1 MLTLN
6 FILFTIISFLYSG
19 IFVLTTPKKMN
30 EEQTFNK
37 WRFWDMPEQ
46 EKPLNSDDKY
56 RTGLRFARRIWLPR
70 TVGHLCC
77 FIMFSGVLVTQAL
90 SGWWWL
96 ALVFY
101 AFVWPHLALQLSERS
116 SDPMT
121 TERCNLII
129 DTIMSGVGIAIMGGN
144 ALPCLL
150 LFMMVNMN
158 NIGAFGGRFFAAGVM
173 LQLITALIV
182 MQFIHAPLD
191 LYTTPLQFFLS
202 LPTLI
207 IYPALFGFV
216 CYRTALN
223 LSEHKRRLEL
233 ISTRDGMTG
242 VYNRRHWEQLL
253 SVEYL
258 NALRYHRNSTLLLID
273 IDHFKEINDTYG
285 HEVGDKAIIAV
296 TQYLQ
301 LTLRVSDVI
310 GRFGG
315 DEFAVIMS
323 GTSPESAVAAME
335 RVHERLENLTI
346 DNAASLTV
354 HISVGIA
361 PFDTEMKDY
370 KEWLKAADLALYKA
384 KAEGRNRT
392 EVYAVR

>member
-1 MLTLN
+1 
-6 FILFTIISFLYSG
+6 
-19 IFVLTTPKKMN
+19 
-30 EEQTFNK
+30 
-37 WRFWDMPEQ
+37 
-46 EKPLNSDDKY
+46 
-56 RTGLRFARRIWLPR
+56 
-70 TVGHLCC
+70 
-77 FIMFSGVLVTQAL
+77 
-90 SGWWWL
+90 
-96 ALVFY
+96 
-101 AFVWPHLALQLSERS
+101 
-116 SDPMT
+116 
-121 TERCNLII
+121 
-129 DTIMSGVGIAIMGGN
+129 
-144 ALPCLL
+144 
-150 LFMMVNMN
+150 MMVNMN

-285 HEVGDKAIIAV
+285 HDVGDKAIIAV